1 MTTGSLEE
9 DEWINLREN
18 LTVPCVLE
26 ALSITVNDEGRL
38 ANTDVEDFSKVTNFQ
53 LDGKYFKLYFSA
65 FLNENEIFHFHLNLS
80 KRY

>member
-26 ALSITVNDEGRL
+26 ALSINVNDEGRL

-53 LDGKYFKLYFSA
+53 LDGKYFKLYFSV
-65 FLNENEIFHFHLNLS
+65 F
-80 KRY
+80 